1 MSYRFKGVIKRVEVS
16 EEKMKVYF
24 DYSYKLKDLVEVV
37 DDKKDDYGVAMDFDK
52 DKDKGENKD
61 DIDELYKISVWVI
74 GKNQEFIVEDYCLKQ
89 IILDNIHK
97 EVEVGFD
104 LDNNAGEN
112 SEEDKDDKDSMND
125 KSYRITDIVIF

>member
-16 EEKMKVYF
+16 EKKMKVNF
-24 DYSYKLKDLVEVV
+24 DYSYKLKDFITIDNESGIALNT
-37 DDKKDDYGVAMDFDK
+37 DKLADLQGIMLEKD
-52 DKDKGENKD
+52 
-61 DIDELYKISVWVI
+61 
-74 GKNQEFIVEDYCLKQ
+74 QEFIVKGYYLKQ

-112 SEEDKDDKDSMND
+112 SEEDKDSMND